1 MVTVSTSPARYHHG
15 DLRSALV
22 EAGLAALE
30 GPAGDAP
37 SLRALARET
46 GVSPTAVYRHFP
58 DKQALLD
65 ALSHEGLMKLG
76 AAQQAAMD
84 RAGGGVAGFAET
96 GREYVRF
103 ALAHPA
109 LFRLI
114 FSQGDLDRFHSDA
127 EDPARDL
134 LYASTRQL
142 TGGNEHE
149 AERLALQA
157 WAIAHGIAMLM
168 LDGRMKASE
177 EMICRLINAETL
189 FPLELRQGSSSDE
202 SP

>member
-1 MVTVSTSPARYHHG
+1 MVTVSTSPAKYHHG
-15 DLRSALV
+15 DLRASLL
-22 EAGLAALE
+22 ETGLAALE
-30 GPAGDAP
+30 GLGGEVP
-37 SLRALARET
+37 SLRALARES

-65 ALSHEGLMKLG
+65 ALAQEGLAKLG
-76 AAQQAAMD
+76 AAQAAAME
-84 RAGGGVAGFAET
+84 RAGEGAAGFSET

-114 FSQGDLDRFHSDA
+114 FSQGDLNGAKSDA
-127 EDPARDL
+127 PDPARDL
-134 LYASTRQL
+134 LYASTRKM
-142 TGGNEHE
+142 TGGNAAE

-157 WAIAHGIAMLM
+157 WAIAHGVAMLM

-177 EMICRLINAETL
+177 DLICRLINAETL
-189 FPLELRQGSSSDE
+189 FAPSGQ
-202 SP
+202 

>member
-1 MVTVSTSPARYHHG
+1 M
-15 DLRSALV
+15 
-22 EAGLAALE
+22 AALE

-58 DKQALLD
+58 DKHALLD

-109 LFRLI
+109 LFRLV

-142 TGGNEHE
+142 TGSGAE

-157 WAIAHGIAMLM
+157 WAIAHGVAMLM

-177 EMICRLINAETL
+177 EMICHLINAETL
-189 FPLELRQGSSSDE
+189 FPLELRQGRSSEE

>member
-1 MVTVSTSPARYHHG
+1 MVTVSTSPSKYHHG
-15 DLRSALV
+15 DLRAALV
-22 EAGLAALE
+22 EAGIAALE
-30 GPAGDAP
+30 GPAGEAP
-37 SLRALARET
+37 SLRALAREA

-58 DKQALLD
+58 DKQALLG
-65 ALSHEGLMKLG
+65 ALAQEGLMKLG

-109 LFRLI
+109 LFRLV
-114 FSQGDLDRFHSDA
+114 FSQGDSDRFSSEQA
-127 EDPARDL
+127 DPARDL

-142 TGGNEHE
+142 TRNTGE

-157 WAIAHGIAMLM
+157 WAIAHGVAMLM
-168 LDGRMKASE
+168 LDGRMNATE
-177 EMICRLINAETL
+177 ELICRLINAETL
-189 FPLELRQGSSSDE
+189 FPLELRQGSSSEE

>member
-1 MVTVSTSPARYHHG
+1 M
-15 DLRSALV
+15 
-22 EAGLAALE
+22 
-30 GPAGDAP
+30 
-37 SLRALARET
+37 RALAREA

-58 DKQALLD
+58 DKQALLG
-65 ALSHEGLMKLG
+65 ALAQEGLIKLG
-76 AAQQAAMD
+76 AAQAAAMR

-109 LFRLI
+109 LFRLV
-114 FSQGDLDRFHSDA
+114 FSQGELGHFQNDQ

-134 LYASTRQL
+134 LYASTRRL
-142 TGGNEHE
+142 TGSDAE

-157 WAIAHGIAMLM
+157 WAIAHGVAMLM

-177 EMICRLINAETL
+177 ETICRLINAETL
-189 FPLELRQGSSSDE
+189 FPLELRQGSSSEE